1 MCWRISF
8 NKNPDDYRK
17 IADKDITVYK
27 IGYMTAECN
36 FSGPLYKN
44 FIYKPNVLNVGVKLS
59 VEDKQ
64 ILSFDK
70 IHYEYQINEGYHS
83 YSDECYIKEG
93 YIKGSIIIIP
103 SGRFLYHLGYYRNAL
118 YYRNTFIGKFIIP
131 KGTEYYTNEDGEIV
145 SSNIIWT
152 GEYYKTKD
160 IKEPFINFKKL
171 DYVLVGDKKEDI

>member
-44 FIYKPNVLNVGVKLS
+44 FTYKPNVLNMGVKLS

-83 YSDECYIKEG
+83 YSEKCCLK
-93 YIKGSIIIIP
+93 KTFRHSTKIITEDMGII
-103 SGRFLYHLGYYRNAL
+103 YHYGA
-118 YYRNTFIGKFIIP
+118 TFSAGKFIIP
-131 KGTEYYTNEDGEIV
+131 KGTEYYKNEDGEFV
-145 SSNIIWT
+145 SSQLVWT
-152 GEYYKTKD
+152 GEIYLLADYINKISFKD
-160 IKEPFINFKKL
+160 LE
-171 DYVLVGDKKEDI
+171 YVLANR

>member
-1 MCWRISF
+1 MCWTISKIKF
-8 NKNPDDYRK
+8 DENPEEYHK
-17 IADKDITVYK
+17 IADKNIIVYK
-27 IGYMTAECN
+27 IGYLKTDLFGTTFCPY
-36 FSGPLYKN
+36 FRG
-44 FIYKPNVLNVGVKLS
+44 FIYTANSTNKEIKM
-59 VEDKQ
+59 D
-64 ILSFDK
+64 FRF
-70 IHYEYQINEGYHS
+70 YCINKGYHS

>member
-83 YSDECYIKEG
+83 YSEEKAFYQLRILIECYD
-93 YIKGSIIIIP
+93 SI
-103 SGRFLYHLGYYRNAL
+103 
-118 YYRNTFIGKFIIP
+118 NTCGANYSIGTFIIP
-131 KGTEYYTNEDGEIV
+131 KGTEYYENEVGEIA
-145 SSNIIWT
+145 SSQLVWT
-152 GEYYKTKD
+152 GEYYLISKMEIGKTIQLK
-160 IKEPFINFKKL
+160 NL
-171 DYVLVGDKKEDI
+171 